1 MDDEPHP
8 VVKVIAALTAL
19 ASSVAASVVT
29 LVAFRGGTVPFV
41 GWQMD
46 GGAVAGMF
54 AMTVGFPMITMLG
67 YWVGLLVGLPLQWL
81 LTRRRNRR

>member
-54 AMTVGFPMITMLG
+54 AMTVGLPMITMLG